1 MSQQEADNEEPEAQT
16 IDYFLNLVE
25 DEEPVRA
32 SAISS
37 PRLSL
42 EYNTNEVGRGSYTD
56 LLRQNYSD
64 AVKTRDMEKI
74 IAGGEQ
80 KAEVVILA
88 TSLGGIRKKFFSSKR
103 ALTFLFCKGVAYYY
117 IDINR
122 DSSMAKNLRD
132 NELFQTWK
140 YEQILQLSSNSL
152 TSSSE
157 VMIPQILIDGVSIGG
172 ETELQDLE
180 EDGDLDWLFAR
191 LACPCCLSEKG
202 VEVTTCPNCGTEL
215 NSLIPPDAA
224 NDGTVQLFVQDQ
236 LCNAVEGESVSEVS
250 SLTTLK
256 SGIRRGS
263 TYNYEQVFGDL
274 PLEE

>member
-1 MSQQEADNEEPEAQT
+1 MSQQGEEDEEPEGQT

-25 DEEPVRA
+25 DEEPVRGA
-32 SAISS
+32 VISS

-42 EYNTNEVGRGSYTD
+42 EYSTNEAGRGSYTD
-56 LLRQNYSD
+56 ALRLNYTD

-88 TSLGGIRKKFFSSKR
+88 TSFGGIRKQFFSSKR
-103 ALTFLFCKGVAYYY
+103 ALSFLYCKGVAYYY
-117 IDINR
+117 IDTNR
-122 DSSMAKNLRD
+122 DFSKAKNLRD

-140 YEQILQLSSNSL
+140 SEQILQFTS
-152 TSSSE
+152 TSSSSSPE

-180 EDGDLDWLFAR
+180 EDGDLDWIFAR
-191 LACPCCLSEKG
+191 LACPSCLCEKDMEI
-202 VEVTTCPNCGTEL
+202 VSCPNCGTVL
-215 NSLIPPDAA
+215 TSLIPPEAA
-224 NDGTVQLFVQDQ
+224 NDGSVQLFVQDQ
-236 LCNAVEGESVSEVS
+236 LCNGTEDESVSEIS